1 MKRVL
6 AVLMLVALIL
16 CAGCGGKAETTEE
29 KLKQQ
34 LPELLENE
42 LEIEGIY
49 RGGGL
54 TTENAAY
61 TPDENGQCFVR
72 VTDEDYPTVAVLK
85 EKTEQ
90 VFTPAYAE
98 ENLYSY
104 AFSGDWPRYE
114 DIDGALHMDV
124 NQGGGLDR
132 EWNTAEFQ
140 ILEEK
145 EDGVLVQVEYMTYG
159 SRYLAEMTLVPQEDG
174 TYRIDTFTYGIE
186 AK

>member
-1 MKRVL
+1 MQDIRAARPAESICPCWSL
-6 AVLMLVALIL
+6 SLIH
-16 CAGCGGKAETTEE
+16 
-29 KLKQQ
+29 
-34 LPELLENE
+34 
-42 LEIEGIY
+42 IS
-49 RGGGL
+49 
-54 TTENAAY
+54 
-61 TPDENGQCFVR
+61 
-72 VTDEDYPTVAVLK
+72 
-85 EKTEQ
+85 
-90 VFTPAYAE
+90 AYAE

-104 AFSGDWPRYE
+104 AFSGDWPRYK

>member
-16 CAGCGGKAETTEE
+16 CAGCGGKTETTEE

-54 TTENAAY
+54 TTENATY

-72 VTDEDYPTVAVLK
+72 VTDENYPTVAVLK

-104 AFSGDWPRYE
+104 AFSGDWPRYK
-114 DIDGALHMDV
+114 DIDGCCTWTSIRAAA
-124 NQGGGLDR
+124 
-132 EWNTAEFQ
+132 WT
-140 ILEEK
+140 
-145 EDGVLVQVEYMTYG
+145 G
-159 SRYLAEMTLVPQEDG
+159 SGIQQSFRSWKRRKMESW
-174 TYRIDTFTYGIE
+174 YRWST
-186 AK
+186 